1 MVVVGFLAIFHDLVD
16 TDDLFGSFLVVFLV
30 VVRDV
35 EDLVAGLVV
44 VVVGDAVV
52 LVDVVVVVVFVVA
65 KKS

>member
-16 TDDLFGSFLVVFLV
+16 TNDLFGSFLVVFLV
-30 VVRDV
+30 VVRDIEV
-35 EDLVAGLVV
+35 LLAGLV

-52 LVDVVVVVVFVVA
+52 LVDVVVVVVFVDA